1 MAVIVIEFFC
11 VYRSDVLTKEEAIG
25 KLSLYL
31 LIFWSSLGSGEEVFY
46 KSPYRVEKVL
56 MPKGLRY
63 SCCTLSN
70 FTIRTFISFYC
81 I

>member
-31 LIFWSSLGSGEEVFY
+31 LVFWSSLVSG
-46 KSPYRVEKVL
+46 
-56 MPKGLRY
+56 
-63 SCCTLSN
+63 
-70 FTIRTFISFYC
+70 
-81 I
+81 